1 MSIKENIDKLVSM
14 EWTES
19 IFGQSK
25 MKADY
30 KRQLSK
36 VIELD
41 TLSNIH
47 HNGETYAVSNQEVM
61 YLSESKGRTHKFI
74 SGNVKTKSKGKGRDS
89 QKYLVVSFDHQF
101 PPFAKLVVD
110 YLLGRFT
117 FFNNK
122 LYDVNN
128 RQAQVL
134 DDFTIQ
140 SLYGFKKDNPFILEI
155 LEGIHQTLNIRP
167 AKQLEAYKISGRDF
181 IIDLKEHWLY
191 RINPSPDSS
200 FFKFYDVDYHTA
212 IGSKKKVGKFLD
224 YVIADHDSLH
234 NATLQAYYIAQVA
247 CGLKSKQN
255 FFISKSGVRTGKGLR
270 HIGLSGIFNK
280 IDVELDLLIKGG
292 FEASNAWGA
301 FAGGEMALATEQG
314 DIVGDKMER
323 VLKIIATEKT
333 HMARSIGG
341 NLGTVN
347 LTSVLCIDT
356 NRTVALSDEM
366 NGRAVLIQY
375 QNRPEGETDLE
386 REKAF
391 EEYWQTF
398 TEMDKSPKIE
408 GVIGF
413 LLVSLDYFRKNDM
426 KFDWRAVEVVNDDD
440 LDDFQVY
447 LINHLS
453 EKDFVER
460 DSYVRELYNSTYGKN
475 NNQASQKMR
484 TIGVKSYRKQTTG
497 GRKIP
502 GYKVDN
508 IKRFNKFSGGEKE
521 NTNIFDMFEK
531 PNQPLP
537 P

>member
-1 MSIKENIDKLVSM
+1 MSIKEHIDKLVSM
-14 EWTES
+14 EWSES

-41 TLSNIH
+41 TLNNIH
-47 HNGETYAVSNQEVM
+47 HNGKTYFIANQEVM
-61 YLSESKGRTHKFI
+61 YLSETKGKTHKFI
-74 SGNVKTKSKGKGRDS
+74 AGSVKTKAKGKGKEK
-89 QKYLVVSFDHQF
+89 QEYLAVTFDHQF
-101 PPFAKLVVD
+101 QPFAKLVVD

-155 LEGIHQTLNIRP
+155 LQGIHHTLNIQS

-181 IIDLKEHWLY
+181 IIDLKEHRLY
-191 RINPSPDSS
+191 RTNPSPDSS
-200 FFKFYDVDYHTA
+200 FFKFYDVDFNTA
-212 IGSKKKVGKFLD
+212 KQSEEKAKKFLE
-224 YVIADHDSLH
+224 YVIADADSLH

-280 IDVELDLLIKGG
+280 IDIELDLLTKGG
-292 FEASNAWGA
+292 FEANNAWGV

-333 HMARSIGG
+333 HIARSIGG
-341 NLGTVN
+341 NLGMVN

-375 QNRPEGETDLE
+375 RNRPEEETDLE
-386 REKAF
+386 REKNF
-391 EEYWQTF
+391 EEYWQAF

-413 LLVSLDYFRKNDM
+413 LLVSLEYFQRNGM
-426 KFDWRAVEVVNDDD
+426 KFDWRTVEVVNDDD
-440 LDDFQVY
+440 LDDFQIY
-447 LINHLS
+447 LINRLS
-453 EKDFVER
+453 ETNFVER
-460 DSYVRELYNSTYGKN
+460 DFYVKELYKSTYGTN
-475 NNQASQKMR
+475 NNQACQKMR

-508 IKRFNKFSGGEKE
+508 IKRFNKFSGEQKE
-521 NTNIFDMFEK
+521 NSNLFDIFERTN
-531 PNQPLP
+531 PL
-537 P
+537 